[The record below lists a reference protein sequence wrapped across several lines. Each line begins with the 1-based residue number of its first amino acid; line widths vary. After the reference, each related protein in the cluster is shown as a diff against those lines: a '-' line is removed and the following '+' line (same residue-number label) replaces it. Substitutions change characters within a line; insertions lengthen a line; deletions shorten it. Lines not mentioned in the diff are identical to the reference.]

1 MENFDGLWENIN
13 EALNAIEVY
22 DDYPEGEESCGKER
36 AEYAN
41 RYEDC
46 KTRILDLLKLLEQ
59 PGQATSDR
67 AQGSGMH
74 DVAEHVRLPQIKLQ
88 TFDGNID
95 EWLSF
100 RDLYTSLIHL
110 KADLPD
116 VEKFH
121 YLKGCLAGEAK
132 SLIDPLA
139 ITNINYQVAWK
150 TLMNR
155 YNDSKLLKRRQ
166 VQTLFK
172 LPSLGKESASELQ
185 SLLEKFERVIQT
197 LDQIV
202 QPADYKDLLLVE
214 IMCSRLDPT
223 TRRCWEENSAT
234 KEQDKVK
241 DLIDFLQTRTK
252 ILGSLP
258 LKPSEKRETPKMPSR
273 KPSLTR
279 SSHNAVYS
287 TGLRCLACSESH
299 LLFQCPAFQRMSV
312 SSRDKLLRSHSLCR
326 NCFRRGHQ
334 ANECTSKYVCR
345 SCKGKHHTLVC
356 FHSENTSRRGASAD
370 RPSTSSAQFSSETNS
385 NAVDTTVSS
394 NMAINHSAPVL
405 LATAIVLVEDDEGVA
420 FPTRALLDSGSECNF
435 MAERLCQK
443 MKIKRKRSNIDVVG
457 IGQSNMKVRHR
468 VEAKIKSRIS
478 PFSQSM
484 EFLILPTV
492 TSNLPATTAIDLV
505 IGIQH
510 FFDLIKSRKISLG
523 NGLPT
528 LNDSVFGWIVSGMV
542 NDAGAVV
549 QKSCYTAMATGF
561 EELINRF
568 WSCEELETS
577 NNYSPE
583 EERCEE
589 HFKRTVRISENGRY
603 TVSYPRNHDK
613 LVELGE
619 SRDIVVRR
627 LLWLERRLDRD
638 PELHEQYKQF
648 MVEYEQLGHMR
659 KVVDTGKEGALQR
672 CFLPH
677 HPVVKQDSTTTKV
690 RVVFDAS
697 SKTRSGTSLND
708 ALLVGP
714 VIQDDLRSI
723 ILRCRMVRIMLVA
736 DVEKMFR
743 QILICQDDIPLQ
755 TILWRTDEQ
764 SEIQWYELTTVT
776 YGTKPAPYLA
786 TRTLQQLAEDEQLQF
801 PMAARAV
808 KKDVYMDDVL
818 TGTNTEEEAME
829 LRTQLDSMLSKGG
842 FSLRKWASNCPKVLE
857 GIPKENLAIANTE
870 EVSLDPDPSVKTL
883 GLVWLPGTDRIKFRF
898 KVGIPN
904 FDEDLSKQSAKVH
917 LHIFSD
923 ASERAYGTCAYT
935 RSENHKGEVW
945 AALLTS
951 KSKVA
956 PLRRQSIP
964 RLELCGALLS
974 AQLAEKI
981 LESIQV
987 PMEVFFWS
995 DSTCALQ
1002 WIKGNPS
1009 MWTTFVGNRVAKI
1022 QRITEKYSWN
1032 HVAGVDNP
1040 ADLISRGIGPDQIH
1054 TCTLWWEGP
1063 PWLKKMREEWPSS
1076 SATPV
1081 AQDVEAEF
1089 RSTAHCANEKPE
1101 GFVGWYI
1108 SKFPSYT
1115 DVLRRTAIWQRLIRI
1130 LRKEP
1135 KSLSYANFNRKN
1147 SRANGNLFL

>member
-1 MENFDGLWENIN
+1 MPKLPSMKILLTKAKSHQCLFNEICTFVDQINAETTANQLTVRMENFDGLWENIN
-13 EALNAIEVY
+13 EALNAIETH
-22 DDYPEGEESCGKER
+22 DDYPDGDESCSKER
-36 AEYAN
+36 AEYGN
-41 RYEDC
+41 RYYDY
-46 KTRILDLLKLLEQ
+46 KARILDRLKQLEQ
-59 PGQATSDR
+59 PRQATSDR

-241 DLIDFLQTRTK
+241 DLIDFLQTRIK

-468 VEAKIKSRIS
+468 VQAKIKSRVS

-492 TSNLPATTAIDLV
+492 TSNLPTTSVRRADWKIPEGVELADPSFFESAAVDLV

-528 LNDSVFGWIVSGMV
+528 LNESVFGWIVS
-542 NDAGAVV
+542 
-549 QKSCYTAMATGF
+549 AMATDF

-568 WSCEELETS
+568 WSCEELEIS

-589 HFKRTVRISENGRY
+589 HFKRTVRRSENGRY

-619 SRDIVVRR
+619 SRDIALRR

-648 MVEYEQLGHMR
+648 MVEYE
-659 KVVDTGKEGALQR
+659 
-672 CFLPH
+672 
-677 HPVVKQDSTTTKV
+677 
-690 RVVFDAS
+690 
-697 SKTRSGTSLND
+697 
-708 ALLVGP
+708 
-714 VIQDDLRSI
+714 
-723 ILRCRMVRIMLVA
+723 
-736 DVEKMFR
+736 
-743 QILICQDDIPLQ
+743 
-755 TILWRTDEQ
+755 
-764 SEIQWYELTTVT
+764 
-776 YGTKPAPYLA
+776 
-786 TRTLQQLAEDEQLQF
+786 
-801 PMAARAV
+801 
-808 KKDVYMDDVL
+808 
-818 TGTNTEEEAME
+818 
-829 LRTQLDSMLSKGG
+829 
-842 FSLRKWASNCPKVLE
+842 
-857 GIPKENLAIANTE
+857 
-870 EVSLDPDPSVKTL
+870 
-883 GLVWLPGTDRIKFRF
+883 
-898 KVGIPN
+898 
-904 FDEDLSKQSAKVH
+904 
-917 LHIFSD
+917 
-923 ASERAYGTCAYT
+923 
-935 RSENHKGEVW
+935 
-945 AALLTS
+945 
-951 KSKVA
+951 
-956 PLRRQSIP
+956 
-964 RLELCGALLS
+964 
-974 AQLAEKI
+974 
-981 LESIQV
+981 
-987 PMEVFFWS
+987 
-995 DSTCALQ
+995 
-1002 WIKGNPS
+1002 
-1009 MWTTFVGNRVAKI
+1009 
-1022 QRITEKYSWN
+1022 
-1032 HVAGVDNP
+1032 
-1040 ADLISRGIGPDQIH
+1040 
-1054 TCTLWWEGP
+1054 
-1063 PWLKKMREEWPSS
+1063 
-1076 SATPV
+1076 
-1081 AQDVEAEF
+1081 
-1089 RSTAHCANEKPE
+1089 
-1101 GFVGWYI
+1101 
-1108 SKFPSYT
+1108 
-1115 DVLRRTAIWQRLIRI
+1115 
-1130 LRKEP
+1130 
-1135 KSLSYANFNRKN
+1135 
-1147 SRANGNLFL
+1147 

>member
-1 MENFDGLWENIN
+1 
-13 EALNAIEVY
+13 
-22 DDYPEGEESCGKER
+22 
-36 AEYAN
+36 
-41 RYEDC
+41 
-46 KTRILDLLKLLEQ
+46 
-59 PGQATSDR
+59 
-67 AQGSGMH
+67 
-74 DVAEHVRLPQIKLQ
+74 
-88 TFDGNID
+88 
-95 EWLSF
+95 
-100 RDLYTSLIHL
+100 
-110 KADLPD
+110 
-116 VEKFH
+116 
-121 YLKGCLAGEAK
+121 
-132 SLIDPLA
+132 
-139 ITNINYQVAWK
+139 
-150 TLMNR
+150 
-155 YNDSKLLKRRQ
+155 
-166 VQTLFK
+166 
-172 LPSLGKESASELQ
+172 
-185 SLLEKFERVIQT
+185 
-197 LDQIV
+197 
-202 QPADYKDLLLVE
+202 
-214 IMCSRLDPT
+214 
-223 TRRCWEENSAT
+223 
-234 KEQDKVK
+234 
-241 DLIDFLQTRTK
+241 
-252 ILGSLP
+252 
-258 LKPSEKRETPKMPSR
+258 
-273 KPSLTR
+273 
-279 SSHNAVYS
+279 
-287 TGLRCLACSESH
+287 
-299 LLFQCPAFQRMSV
+299 
-312 SSRDKLLRSHSLCR
+312 
-326 NCFRRGHQ
+326 
-334 ANECTSKYVCR
+334 
-345 SCKGKHHTLVC
+345 
-356 FHSENTSRRGASAD
+356 
-370 RPSTSSAQFSSETNS
+370 
-385 NAVDTTVSS
+385 
-394 NMAINHSAPVL
+394 MAINHSAPVL

-468 VEAKIKSRIS
+468 VEAKIKSRVS

-492 TSNLPATTAIDLV
+492 TSNLPTTSVRRADWKIPEGVELADPSFFESAAVDLV

-528 LNDSVFGWIVSGMV
+528 LNESVFGWIVSGVV
-542 NDAGAVV
+542 NDIGAVV

-561 EELINRF
+561 EKLINRF

-577 NNYSPE
+577 NKYSPE

-589 HFKRTVRISENGRY
+589 HFKRTVRRSENGRY

-619 SRDIVVRR
+619 SRDIALRR

-638 PELHEQYKQF
+638 PELHKQYKQF

-659 KVVDTGKEGALQR
+659 KVVDTGKKRSLQR

-818 TGTNTEEEAME
+818 TGTNTEDEAVE

-857 GIPKENLAIANTE
+857 GISKENLAIANTE

-883 GLVWLPGTDRIKFRF
+883 AVHAITLDARDEEGNRLGWDQPLPPKLLAEWQAFHHQLPRLNELIIQRC
-898 KVGIPN
+898 VVLP
-904 FDEDLSKQSAKVH
+904 ESAKVH

-923 ASERAYGTCAYT
+923 ASERAYGTCAYI
-935 RSENHKGEVW
+935 RSENHKEEVW

-1076 SATPV
+1076 STTPV

-1101 GFVGWYI
+1101 GFVDWYI
-1108 SKFPSYT
+1108 SKFPAYT

-1130 LRKEP
+1130 LRKEDP
-1135 KSLSYANFNRKN
+1135 KPTGFLTVKELDEAEITIIRKLQQEEFSSEWKSLSLKSQYQ
-1147 SRANGNLFL
+1147 RAHHYDGSIRSCQGTM